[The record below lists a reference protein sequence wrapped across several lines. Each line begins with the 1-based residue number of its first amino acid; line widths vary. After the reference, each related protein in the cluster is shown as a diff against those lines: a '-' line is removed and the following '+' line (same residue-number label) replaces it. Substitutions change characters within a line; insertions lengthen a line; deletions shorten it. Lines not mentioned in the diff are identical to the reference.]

1 MSGQMSCQAY
11 DIPGM
16 RAGHRAAAAARARS
30 PPCHGQPLRL
40 TLLTQDYRETVSET
54 VPKRHE
60 GDGLGKNEGHHVN
73 QPDELG
79 LG

>member
-1 MSGQMSCQAY
+1 MLQVNLQ
-11 DIPGM
+11 
-16 RAGHRAAAAARARS
+16 
-30 PPCHGQPLRL
+30 RL
-40 TLLTQDYRETVSET
+40 FRLFYETHSRKSVTFRETVSET

-73 QPDELG
+73 QRDELG